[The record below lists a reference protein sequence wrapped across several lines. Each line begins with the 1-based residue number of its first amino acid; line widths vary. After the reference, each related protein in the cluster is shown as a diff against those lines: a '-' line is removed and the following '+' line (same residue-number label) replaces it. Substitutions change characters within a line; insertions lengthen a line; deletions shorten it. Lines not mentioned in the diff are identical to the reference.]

1 MTGAIGGSIV
11 GGGMIASLAVAGF
24 DGLGVA
30 SAVLGIAFALT
41 AAARA
46 VQRLSARR
54 LSFRAL
60 TGRAL
65 TAATW
70 AAGALCAACLF
81 TGVVLDSL
89 PGAAAFGSAAALLGM
104 QCLLSARKER
114 RGPPITLAWTDD
126 ELAALD
132 DEASLE
138 QLLGKLPEIWREGK
152 FR

>member
-1 MTGAIGGSIV
+1 
-11 GGGMIASLAVAGF
+11 MIAGLAVAGF

-46 VQRLSARR
+46 VRRLEARR

-60 TGRAL
+60 TGRGL

-81 TGVVLDSL
+81 AGTVLDSL
-89 PGAAAFGSAAALLGM
+89 PGAAAFGSAAVLLGM
-104 QCLLSARKER
+104 LCALSARRER
-114 RGPPITLAWTDD
+114 RGPEIALAWTAD

-138 QLLGKLPEIWREGK
+138 QLLGDLPAARKEAK